1 MSISFFSHWS
11 FQYFYFCLT
20 NHSKTMWNEATTLSY
35 SQFWE
40 SENWVEPSKSRM
52 FLIQNDWEY
61 QVLEIAGDF
70 RSFHSSCQT
79 GSLILPHISL
89 LELECPNSFFI
100 HASGAR
106 AGESLIA
113 RADEASLSP
122 QSLSSGWLGGMSGKQ
137 NFFPGAWLFPREY
150 SKRDQSRNL
159 EASHNLASHTMS
171 LLLSCYAYVRDSSYS
186 MY

>member
-1 MSISFFSHWS
+1 MPISFFSHWS

-40 SENWVEPSKSRM
+40 PENWVGSSKSSM
-52 FLIQNDWEY
+52 FLIQSDWEY

-70 RSFHSSCQT
+70 WSFHSNCQT
-79 GSLILPHISL
+79 GTLTLPRTSL

-100 HASGAR
+100 HMSGAR

-113 RADEASLSP
+113 RADQTSLSLHKVSP
-122 QSLSSGWLGGMSGKQ
+122 VAGLGVCQGSRTSLQVPGFSLGSIPIEIK
-137 NFFPGAWLFPREY
+137 AE
-150 SKRDQSRNL
+150 
-159 EASHNLASHTMS
+159 T
-171 LLLSCYAYVRDSSYS
+171 
-186 MY
+186 